1 MNRKHWWAV
10 GVVAAAIGT
19 GMGVAQVSAQAPA
32 QGTGTLSDNVLR
44 IGVLTDISGVYA
56 DISGKGAVEAVKMA
70 VEDFG
75 GRMFGRPIDVVFAD
89 HQNKADVGAAKARE
103 WFDTGGVDLIND
115 LANSGVALA
124 VAGVAKEKKRH
135 IIVNNAS
142 NVGITNAHCSPYAVH
157 YAYDAYSL
165 AHGTG
170 KTIAEAGGDTWFFL
184 TVDFAFGIGLE
195 QQVGDVV
202 RAAKGRVVGA
212 ARHPLGTTD
221 FSSYM
226 LQAQASK
233 AKIIGLASTGAD
245 TINAIKAA
253 QEFGVT
259 RNQKLAALLLWIND
273 VHSLG
278 LQNAQGLQLTNAWYW
293 DMNDDSRAFARRF
306 MQRVGHM
313 PNMAHAGDYSSTL
326 HYLRAVQAAGTDDP
340 DAVSAK
346 MREMP
351 INDMFTRNG
360 RIRADGRMVH
370 DMYLWEVKSPAE
382 SKGPWD
388 YLKPVKT
395 IPADQAFMPLSQ
407 SSCYLVKR

>member
-1 MNRKHWWAV
+1 MKLKYWASAFAV
-10 GVVAAAIGT
+10 LTAGL
-19 GMGVAQVSAQAPA
+19 SAQAQAPNT
-32 QGTGTLSDNVLR
+32 TGTLSNDVLR

-75 GRMFGRPIDVVFAD
+75 GKMFGKNIEVVSAD

-103 WFDTGGVDLIND
+103 WYDGGVDMIND

-135 IIVNNAS
+135 AIVNNAS
-142 NVGITNAHCSPYAVH
+142 NVGVTNAQCSPYTVH
-157 YAYDAYSL
+157 YTYDAYSL

-170 KTIAEAGGDTWFFL
+170 KTIAEGGGDTWFFL

-195 QQVGDVV
+195 QQVSDVV
-202 RAAKGRVVGA
+202 RANKGRVVGA

-221 FSSYM
+221 FSSYV

-233 AKIIGLASTGAD
+233 AKIIGLASTGND

-253 QEFGVT
+253 NEFGVT
-259 RNQKLAALLLWIND
+259 KNQKLAALLLWIQD

-278 LQNAQGLQLTNAWYW
+278 LPVAQGLQLTNAWYW
-293 DMNDDSRAFARRF
+293 DMNDESRAFAKRY
-306 MQRVGHM
+306 MQRVGQM

-326 HYLRAVQAAGTDDP
+326 HYLKAVQAARTDDP

-346 MREMP
+346 MRELP
-351 INDMFTRNG
+351 INDMFAKNG
-360 RIRADGRMVH
+360 KIRVDGRMMH
-370 DMYLWEVKSPAE
+370 DMYLWEVKKPSE
-382 SKGPWD
+382 SKYAWD

-395 IPADQAFMPLSQ
+395 IPAEQAFMPLSQ
-407 SSCYLVKR
+407 STCYLVKR

>member
-1 MNRKHWWAV
+1 MGKKLLQWAAAS
-10 GVVAAAIGT
+10 VVAA
-19 GMGVAQVSAQAPA
+19 GVGGVQAQS
-32 QGTGTLSDNVLR
+32 GTLSNDVLR
-44 IGVLTDISGVYA
+44 IGVLTDVSGVYA

-75 GRMFGRPIDVVFAD
+75 GKMFGKNIDVVFAD

-103 WFDTGGVDLIND
+103 WFDTGGVDMIND

-135 IIVNNAS
+135 VIVNNAS
-142 NVGITNAHCSPYAVH
+142 NVGVTNAQCSPYAVH

-170 KTIAEAGGDTWFFL
+170 KAIAETGGDTWFFL

-195 QQVGDVV
+195 QQVSDVV
-202 RAAKGRVVGA
+202 RANKGRVVGA

-221 FSSYM
+221 FSSYV
-226 LQAQASK
+226 LQAQASR
-233 AKIIGLASTGAD
+233 AKIVGLASTGAD

-253 QEFGVT
+253 QEFGIT
-259 RNQKLAALLLWIND
+259 KNQKLAALLLWIQD

-278 LQNAQGLQLTNAWYW
+278 LQTAQGLQLTNAWYW
-293 DMNDDSRAFARRF
+293 DMNDDTRAFARRF
-306 MQRVGHM
+306 QQRVGHM
-313 PNMAHAGDYSSTL
+313 PNMAHAGDYSSTM
-326 HYLRAVQAAGTDDP
+326 HYLKSVQAAGSDDP

-346 MREMP
+346 MRELT
-351 INDMFTRNG
+351 ISDMFTKNG
-360 RIRADGRMVH
+360 KIRADGRMVH

-388 YLKPVKT
+388 YLKLVKT
-395 IPADQAFMPLSQ
+395 IPAEQAFMPLSQ
-407 SSCYLVKR
+407 STCYLVKK

>member
-1 MNRKHWWAV
+1 MKLKYWAS
-10 GVVAAAIGT
+10 AIAVLSASIG
-19 GMGVAQVSAQAPA
+19 AAQA
-32 QGTGTLSDNVLR
+32 QTLSNDVLR

-75 GRMFGRPIDVVFAD
+75 GKMFGKNIEVVSAD

-103 WFDTGGVDLIND
+103 WYDGGVDMIND

-135 IIVNNAS
+135 AIVNNAS
-142 NVGITNAHCSPYAVH
+142 NVGVTNAQCSPYTVH

-170 KTIAEAGGDTWFFL
+170 KTIAEGGGDTWFFL

-202 RAAKGRVVGA
+202 RANKGRVVGA

-221 FSSYM
+221 FSSYV

-233 AKIIGLASTGAD
+233 AKIIGLASTGND

-253 QEFGVT
+253 NEFGVT
-259 RNQKLAALLLWIND
+259 KNQKLAALLLWIQD

-278 LQNAQGLQLTNAWYW
+278 LPTAQGLQLTNAWYW
-293 DMNDDSRAFARRF
+293 DMNDESRAFAKRY
-306 MQRVGHM
+306 MQRVGQM
-313 PNMAHAGDYSSTL
+313 PNMAHAGDYSSTM
-326 HYLRAVQAAGTDDP
+326 HYLKAVQAARSDDP

-346 MREMP
+346 MRELP
-351 INDMFTRNG
+351 INDMFAKNG
-360 RIRADGRMVH
+360 KIRVDGRMMH
-370 DMYLWEVKSPAE
+370 DMYLWEVKSPSE
-382 SKGPWD
+382 SKYAWD
-388 YLKPVKT
+388 YLKLIKT
-395 IPADQAFMPLSQ
+395 IPAEQAFMPLAQ
-407 SSCYLVKR
+407 STCYLVKR

>member
-1 MNRKHWWAV
+1 MGKKLLHWAAAS
-10 GVVAAAIGT
+10 VVAA
-19 GMGVAQVSAQAPA
+19 GVGSAQA
-32 QGTGTLSDNVLR
+32 QSGTLSNDVVR

-75 GRMFGRPIDVVFAD
+75 GKVFGKNIEVVFAD

-103 WFDTGGVDLIND
+103 WFDTGGVDMIND

-135 IIVNNAS
+135 VIVNNAS
-142 NVGITNAHCSPYAVH
+142 NVGVTNAQCSPYAVH

-170 KTIAEAGGDTWFFL
+170 KAIAEGGGDTWFFL

-195 QQVGDVV
+195 QQVSEVV
-202 RAAKGRVVGA
+202 RANKGRVVGA

-221 FSSYM
+221 FSSYV

-233 AKIIGLASTGAD
+233 AKIVGLASTGND

-259 RNQKLAALLLWIND
+259 KNQKLAALLLWIQD

-278 LQNAQGLQLTNAWYW
+278 LQTAQGLQLTNAWYW
-293 DMNDDSRAFARRF
+293 DMNDESRAFARRF
-306 MQRVGHM
+306 QQRVGHM
-313 PNMAHAGDYSSTL
+313 PNMAHAGDYSSTM
-326 HYLRAVQAAGTDDP
+326 HYLKSVQAAGSDDP

-346 MREMP
+346 MRELP
-351 INDMFTRNG
+351 ISDMFTRNG
-360 RIRADGRMVH
+360 KIRADGRMVH

-395 IPADQAFMPLSQ
+395 IPAEQAFMPLSQ
-407 SSCYLVKR
+407 STCYLVKK

>member
-1 MNRKHWWAV
+1 MKLKYWASAFAV
-10 GVVAAAIGT
+10 LTAGL
-19 GMGVAQVSAQAPA
+19 SAQAQAPNT
-32 QGTGTLSDNVLR
+32 TGTLSNDVLR

-75 GRMFGRPIDVVFAD
+75 GKMFGKNIVVVSAD

-103 WFDTGGVDLIND
+103 WYDGGVDMIND

-135 IIVNNAS
+135 AIVNNAS
-142 NVGITNAHCSPYAVH
+142 NVGVTNAQCSPYTVH
-157 YAYDAYSL
+157 YTYDAYSL

-170 KTIAEAGGDTWFFL
+170 KTIAEGGGDTWFFL

-195 QQVGDVV
+195 QQVSDVV
-202 RAAKGRVVGA
+202 RANKGRVVGA

-221 FSSYM
+221 FSSYV

-233 AKIIGLASTGAD
+233 AKIIGLASTGND

-253 QEFGVT
+253 NEFGVT
-259 RNQKLAALLLWIND
+259 KNQKLAALLLWIQD

-278 LQNAQGLQLTNAWYW
+278 LPVAQGLQLTNAWYW
-293 DMNDDSRAFARRF
+293 DMNDESRAFAKRY
-306 MQRVGHM
+306 MQRVGQM

-326 HYLRAVQAAGTDDP
+326 HYLKAVQAARTDDP

-346 MREMP
+346 MRELP
-351 INDMFTRNG
+351 INDMFAKNG
-360 RIRADGRMVH
+360 KIRVDGRMMH
-370 DMYLWEVKSPAE
+370 DMYLWEVKKPSE
-382 SKGPWD
+382 SKYAWD

-395 IPADQAFMPLSQ
+395 IPAEQAFMPLSQ
-407 SSCYLVKR
+407 STCYLVKR

>member
-1 MNRKHWWAV
+1 MDLKLWAAAS
-10 GVVAAAIGT
+10 VVAAASV
-19 GMGVAQVSAQAPA
+19 GVAQAQTA
-32 QGTGTLSDNVLR
+32 QQGKLSNDVLR

-75 GRMFGRPIDVVFAD
+75 GKMFGKPIEVVFAD

-103 WFDTGGVDLIND
+103 WYDSGNVDMIND

-135 IIVNNAS
+135 AIVNNAS
-142 NVGITNAHCSPYAVH
+142 NVGVTNAQCSPYAVH
-157 YAYDAYSL
+157 YTYDAYSL
-165 AHGTG
+165 ANGTG
-170 KTIAEAGGDTWFFL
+170 KAIVEGGGDTWFFL

-202 RAAKGRVVGA
+202 RNAKGRVVGA

-221 FSSYM
+221 FSSYV

-233 AKIIGLASTGAD
+233 AKIIGLASTGND

-253 QEFGVT
+253 NEFGLT
-259 RNQKLAALLLWIND
+259 KNQKLAALLLWIQD
-273 VHSLG
+273 VHALG
-278 LQNAQGLQLTNAWYW
+278 LPTAQGLQLTNAWYW
-293 DMNDDSRAFARRF
+293 DMNDETRAFAKRYQ
-306 MQRVGHM
+306 QRVGGQM

-326 HYLRAVQAAGTDDP
+326 HYLKAVQAAGSDDP

-346 MREMP
+346 MRELP
-351 INDMFTRNG
+351 INDMFAKG
-360 RIRADGRMVH
+360 GKIREDGRMVH
-370 DMYLWEVKSPAE
+370 DMYLWQVKTPAE
-382 SKGPWD
+382 SKYAWD
-388 YLKPVKT
+388 YLKLVKT
-395 IPADQAFMPLSQ
+395 IPGEQAFMPLAQ
-407 SSCYLVKR
+407 STCYLVKR

>member
-1 MNRKHWWAV
+1 MGKKLLHWAAAS
-10 GVVAAAIGT
+10 VVAA
-19 GMGVAQVSAQAPA
+19 GVGGAQA
-32 QGTGTLSDNVLR
+32 QSGTLSNDVVR

-75 GRMFGRPIDVVFAD
+75 GKMFGKNIEVVFAD

-103 WFDTGGVDLIND
+103 WFDTGGVDMIND

-135 IIVNNAS
+135 VIVNNAS
-142 NVGITNAHCSPYAVH
+142 NVGVTNAQCSPYAVH

-170 KTIAEAGGDTWFFL
+170 KTIAEGGGDTWFFL

-202 RAAKGRVVGA
+202 RASKGRVVGA

-221 FSSYM
+221 FSSYV

-233 AKIIGLASTGAD
+233 AKIVGLASTGND

-253 QEFGVT
+253 HEFGIT
-259 RNQKLAALLLWIND
+259 KNQKLAALLLWIQD

-278 LQNAQGLQLTNAWYW
+278 LPTAQGLQLTNAWYW
-293 DMNDDSRAFARRF
+293 DMNDESRAFARRF
-306 MQRVGHM
+306 QQRVGHM
-313 PNMAHAGDYSSTL
+313 PNMAHAGDYSSTM
-326 HYLRAVQAAGTDDP
+326 HYLKSVQAAGSDDP

-346 MREMP
+346 MRELT
-351 INDMFTRNG
+351 ISDMFTKNG
-360 RIRADGRMVH
+360 KIRADGRMVH

-395 IPADQAFMPLSQ
+395 IPAEQAFMPLSQ
-407 SSCYLVKR
+407 STCYLVKK

>member
-1 MNRKHWWAV
+1 MGKKLLHWAAAS
-10 GVVAAAIGT
+10 VVAA
-19 GMGVAQVSAQAPA
+19 GVGSVQAQS
-32 QGTGTLSDNVLR
+32 GTLSNDVLR

-75 GRMFGRPIDVVFAD
+75 GKMFGKNIDVVSAD

-142 NVGITNAHCSPYAVH
+142 NVGVTNAQCSPYAVH

-170 KTIAEAGGDTWFFL
+170 KAIAEAGGDTWFFL

-195 QQVGDVV
+195 QQVSDVV
-202 RAAKGRVVGA
+202 RANKGRVVGA

-233 AKIIGLASTGAD
+233 AKIVGLASTGAD

-259 RNQKLAALLLWIND
+259 KNQKLAALLLWIQD

-278 LQNAQGLQLTNAWYW
+278 LQTAQGLQLTNAWYW
-293 DMNDDSRAFARRF
+293 DMNDETRAFARRF
-306 MQRVGHM
+306 QQRVGHM
-313 PNMAHAGDYSSTL
+313 PNMAHAGDYSSTM
-326 HYLRAVQAAGTDDP
+326 HYLKSVQAAGSDDP

-346 MREMP
+346 MRELT
-351 INDMFTRNG
+351 ISDMFTKNG
-360 RIRADGRMVH
+360 KIRADGRMVH

-388 YLKPVKT
+388 YLKLVKT
-395 IPADQAFMPLSQ
+395 IPAEQAFMPLAQ
-407 SSCYLVKR
+407 STCYLVKK

>member
-1 MNRKHWWAV
+1 MGKKLLHWAAAS
-10 GVVAAAIGT
+10 VVAA
-19 GMGVAQVSAQAPA
+19 GVGSAQA
-32 QGTGTLSDNVLR
+32 QSGTLSNDVLR

-75 GRMFGRPIDVVFAD
+75 GKMFGKNIDVVFAD

-103 WFDTGGVDLIND
+103 WFDTGGVDMIND

-135 IIVNNAS
+135 VIVNNAS
-142 NVGITNAHCSPYAVH
+142 NVGVTNAQCSPYAVH

-170 KTIAEAGGDTWFFL
+170 KTIAEGGGDTWFFL

-202 RAAKGRVVGA
+202 RANKGRVVGA

-221 FSSYM
+221 FSSYV

-233 AKIIGLASTGAD
+233 AKIVGLASTGAD

-253 QEFGVT
+253 HEFGVT
-259 RNQKLAALLLWIND
+259 KNQKLAALLLWIQD

-278 LQNAQGLQLTNAWYW
+278 LQTAQGLQLTNAWYW
-293 DMNDDSRAFARRF
+293 DMNDESRAFARRF
-306 MQRVGHM
+306 QQRVGHM

-326 HYLRAVQAAGTDDP
+326 HYLKSVQAAGSDDP

-346 MREMP
+346 MRELT
-351 INDMFTRNG
+351 ISDMFTKNG
-360 RIRADGRMVH
+360 KIRADGRMVH
-370 DMYLWEVKSPAE
+370 DMYLWEVKRPAE
-382 SKGPWD
+382 SKGAWD

-395 IPADQAFMPLSQ
+395 IPAEQAFMPLSQ
-407 SSCYLVKR
+407 STCYLVKK

>member
-1 MNRKHWWAV
+1 MGKKLLHWAAAS
-10 GVVAAAIGT
+10 VVAA
-19 GMGVAQVSAQAPA
+19 GMGSAQA
-32 QGTGTLSDNVLR
+32 QSGTLSNDVVR

-75 GRMFGRPIDVVFAD
+75 GKMFGKNIEVVFAD

-103 WFDTGGVDLIND
+103 WFDTGGVDMIND

-135 IIVNNAS
+135 VIVNNAS
-142 NVGITNAHCSPYAVH
+142 NVGVTNAQCSPYAVH

-170 KTIAEAGGDTWFFL
+170 KAIAEGGGDTWFFL

-195 QQVGDVV
+195 QQVSDVV
-202 RAAKGRVVGA
+202 RANKGRVVGA

-221 FSSYM
+221 FSSYV

-233 AKIIGLASTGAD
+233 AKIVGLASTGND

-253 QEFGVT
+253 QEFGIT
-259 RNQKLAALLLWIND
+259 KNQKLAALLLWIQD

-278 LQNAQGLQLTNAWYW
+278 LQTAQGLQLTNAWYW
-293 DMNDDSRAFARRF
+293 DMNDESRAFARRF
-306 MQRVGHM
+306 QQRVCHM

-326 HYLRAVQAAGTDDP
+326 HYLKSVQAAGSDDP

-346 MREMP
+346 MRELT
-351 INDMFTRNG
+351 ISDMFTKNG
-360 RIRADGRMVH
+360 KIRADGRMVH

-395 IPADQAFMPLSQ
+395 IPAEQAFMPLSQ
-407 SSCYLVKR
+407 STCYLVKK

>member
-1 MNRKHWWAV
+1 MKLKYWASAFAV
-10 GVVAAAIGT
+10 LTAGL
-19 GMGVAQVSAQAPA
+19 SAQAQAPNT
-32 QGTGTLSDNVLR
+32 TGTLSNDVLR

-75 GRMFGRPIDVVFAD
+75 GKMFGKNIEVVSAD

-103 WFDTGGVDLIND
+103 WYDGGVDMIND

-135 IIVNNAS
+135 AIVNNAS
-142 NVGITNAHCSPYAVH
+142 NVGVTNAQCSPYTVH
-157 YAYDAYSL
+157 YTYDAYSL

-170 KTIAEAGGDTWFFL
+170 KTIAEGGGDTWFFL

-195 QQVGDVV
+195 QQVSDVV
-202 RAAKGRVVGA
+202 RANEGRVVGA

-221 FSSYM
+221 FSSYV

-233 AKIIGLASTGAD
+233 AKIIGLASTGND

-253 QEFGVT
+253 NEFGVT
-259 RNQKLAALLLWIND
+259 KNQKLAALLLWIQD

-278 LQNAQGLQLTNAWYW
+278 LPVAQGLQLTNAWYW
-293 DMNDDSRAFARRF
+293 DMNDESRAFAKRY
-306 MQRVGHM
+306 MQRVGQM

-326 HYLRAVQAAGTDDP
+326 HYLKAVQAARTDDP

-346 MREMP
+346 MRELP
-351 INDMFTRNG
+351 INDMFAKNG
-360 RIRADGRMVH
+360 KIRVDGRMMH
-370 DMYLWEVKSPAE
+370 DMYLWEVKKPSE
-382 SKGPWD
+382 SKYAWD

-395 IPADQAFMPLSQ
+395 IPAEQAFMPLSQ
-407 SSCYLVKR
+407 STCYLVKR

>member
-1 MNRKHWWAV
+1 MNKVLQQW
-10 GVVAAAIGT
+10 AAASVVMAAGLGT
-19 GMGVAQVSAQAPA
+19 AGAQT
-32 QGTGTLSDNVLR
+32 TGTLSGDVLR

-75 GRMFGRPIDVVFAD
+75 GRMFGKPIDVVFAD

-103 WFDTGGVDLIND
+103 WFDAGGVDLIND

-142 NVGITNAHCSPYAVH
+142 NVGITNAQCSPYAVH

-170 KTIAEAGGDTWFFL
+170 RAVVEGGGDTWFFL

-195 QQVGDVV
+195 QQVSDVV
-202 RAAKGRVVGA
+202 RAAKGRVVGGA
-212 ARHPLGTTD
+212 GPPP
-221 FSSYM
+221 
-226 LQAQASK
+226 
-233 AKIIGLASTGAD
+233 AKIIGLASTGND

-259 RNQKLAALLLWIND
+259 KNQKLAALLLWIQD
-273 VHSLG
+273 VHALG
-278 LQNAQGLQLTNAWYW
+278 LQTAQGLQLTNAWYW
-293 DMNDDSRAFARRF
+293 DMNDESRAFARRF

-326 HYLRAVQAAGTDDP
+326 HYLRAVQAAGSDDP

-346 MREMP
+346 MRELP
-351 INDMFTRNG
+351 IKDMFTQNG

-370 DMYLWEVKSPAE
+370 DMYLWQVKSPAE
-382 SKGPWD
+382 SKAPWD
-388 YLKPVKT
+388 YLKLVKT
-395 IPADQAFMPLSQ
+395 IPADQAFMPLEQ
-407 SSCYLVKR
+407 SSCYLVKKSG

>member
-1 MNRKHWWAV
+1 MGKKLLHWAAAS
-10 GVVAAAIGT
+10 VVAA
-19 GMGVAQVSAQAPA
+19 GVGSAQA
-32 QGTGTLSDNVLR
+32 QSGTLSNDVVR
-44 IGVLTDISGVYA
+44 IGVLTDVSGVYA

-75 GRMFGRPIDVVFAD
+75 GKVFGKNIEVVFAD

-103 WFDTGGVDLIND
+103 WFDTGGVDMIND

-135 IIVNNAS
+135 VIVNNAS
-142 NVGITNAHCSPYAVH
+142 NVGVTNAQCSPYAVH

-170 KTIAEAGGDTWFFL
+170 KTIAEGGGDTWFFL

-195 QQVGDVV
+195 QQVSDVV

-221 FSSYM
+221 FSSYV

-233 AKIIGLASTGAD
+233 AKIIGLASTGND

-259 RNQKLAALLLWIND
+259 KNQKLAALLLWIQD

-278 LQNAQGLQLTNAWYW
+278 LQTAQGLQLTNAWYW
-293 DMNDDSRAFARRF
+293 DMNDESRAFARRF
-306 MQRVGHM
+306 QQRVGHM

-326 HYLRAVQAAGTDDP
+326 HYLKSVQAAGSDDP

-346 MREMP
+346 MRELT
-351 INDMFTRNG
+351 INDMFTKNG
-360 RIRADGRMVH
+360 KIRADGRMVH

-395 IPADQAFMPLSQ
+395 IPGEQAFMPLSQ
-407 SSCYLVKR
+407 STCYLVKK